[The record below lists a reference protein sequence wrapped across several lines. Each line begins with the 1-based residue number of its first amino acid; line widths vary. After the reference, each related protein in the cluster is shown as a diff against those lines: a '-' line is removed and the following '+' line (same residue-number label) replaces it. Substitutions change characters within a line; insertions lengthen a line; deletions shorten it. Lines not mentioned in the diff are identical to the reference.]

1 MKKFLS
7 IILAVSF
14 TVVSSLAEIVNEIEI
29 SGNKRVSDETIKV
42 YGGINENENVDA
54 DDDGD
59 CDVTCNK

>member
-42 YGGINENENVDA
+42 YGEIKPIGSDFSN
-54 DDDGD
+54 
-59 CDVTCNK
+59 